1 MPRTKTIKSSGD
13 YKKNKNVIKS
23 NGSSDGEVV
32 AWRFNKIDR
41 NGQFAFDVNR
51 SDFDK
56 TLMFNKILELSSMT
70 WAELRRA
77 THDNGKSKHHG
88 ISYHAMSQAARDR
101 FDWLEL
107 MEDEDTLYS
116 ISVNNIVRI
125 IGFKKD
131 NYFDVL
137 WFDPRHE
144 VCLSRLKHT

>member
-1 MPRTKTIKSSGD
+1 
-13 YKKNKNVIKS
+13 
-23 NGSSDGEVV
+23 
-32 AWRFNKIDR
+32 
-41 NGQFAFDVNR
+41 
-51 SDFDK
+51 
-56 TLMFNKILELSSMT
+56 
-70 WAELRRA
+70 
-77 THDNGKSKHHG
+77 
-88 ISYHAMSQAARDR
+88 MSQAARDR

-116 ISVNNIVRI
+116 ISVNNIIRI